1 MKLIGLTGGIG
12 AGKSTVSDYLKE
24 KGYPILDADQT
35 AKDLLRPG
43 TETLGEL
50 IEVFGND
57 ILFPDGSLDRNHL
70 AKIVFSDPKKKAELD
85 RITHAKVIE
94 VILQEAAKFP
104 DDAIVFIDAP
114 LFFEAGMD
122 RFVAESWVVDAGDE
136 MRIGRVMKRDTLTR
150 DDIKKRIRNQMDRR
164 ERLKR
169 SDYVLDNSGSKENL
183 YMQVNKLLEHLQG

>member
-12 AGKSTVSDYLKE
+12 AGKSTVSAYLKE

-35 AKDLLRPG
+35 ARDLLRPG
-43 TETLGEL
+43 TETFDEL
-50 IEVFGND
+50 VNAFGPD
-57 ILFPDGSLDRNHL
+57 ILFPDGSLDRNYL
-70 AKIVFSDPKKKAELD
+70 AKIAFSEPKKKAELD
-85 RITHAKVIE
+85 RITHTKVIE
-94 VILQEAAKFP
+94 VILNEAANFP

-122 RFVAESWVVDAGDE
+122 RFVTESWVVDAGDE

-150 DDIKKRIRNQMDRR
+150 EDIKKRIRGQMDRR

-169 SDYVLDNSGSKENL
+169 ANYVLDNSGSKENL
-183 YMQVNKLLEHLQG
+183 YMQVNKLLEHFQE

>member
-12 AGKSTVSDYLKE
+12 AGKSTVSAYLKE
-24 KGYPILDADQT
+24 KGYPILDADQI
-35 AKDLLRPG
+35 AKNLLRPG

-50 IEVFGND
+50 LDVFGQD
-57 ILFPDGSLDRNHL
+57 ILFPDGTLDRNYL
-70 AKIVFSDPKKKAELD
+70 AKIVFADPKKKAELD
-85 RITHAKVIE
+85 RITHTKVIE
-94 VILQEAAKFP
+94 VILNEAAAFP
-104 DDAIVFIDAP
+104 DDAVIFIDAP

-150 DDIKKRIRNQMDRR
+150 DDIKKRIKNQMDRR

-169 SDYVLDNSGSKENL
+169 ADYVLDNSGSKENL
-183 YMQVNKLLEHLQG
+183 YIQVNKLLEHLQE